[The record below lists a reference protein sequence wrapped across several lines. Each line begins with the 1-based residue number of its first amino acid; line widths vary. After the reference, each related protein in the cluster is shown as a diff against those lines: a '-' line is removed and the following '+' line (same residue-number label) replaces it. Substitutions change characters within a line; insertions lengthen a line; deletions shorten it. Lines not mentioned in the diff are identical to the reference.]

1 MNLFEIVMNGFQQDE
16 TTTEIISKL
25 MLEQKDIF
33 KLNNKEKTKNRV
45 NSFFCNLVKKCT
57 QHDWTAKRNERR
69 MGSEIIF

>member
-45 NSFFCNLVKKCT
+45 NSFFL
-57 QHDWTAKRNERR
+57 
-69 MGSEIIF
+69 